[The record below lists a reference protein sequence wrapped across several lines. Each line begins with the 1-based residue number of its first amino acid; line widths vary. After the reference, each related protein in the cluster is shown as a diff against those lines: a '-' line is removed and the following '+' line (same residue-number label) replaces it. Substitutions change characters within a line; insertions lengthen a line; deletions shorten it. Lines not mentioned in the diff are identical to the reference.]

1 MAYTYLTLGS
11 WELDT
16 DTVSALMDRAESQA
30 LEDLQTEEDRSS
42 VRRSRIAEGVG
53 QRQ

>member
-16 DTVSALMDRAESQA
+16 DTVSALMDRAENGKRKNIFFFFPQPLLLSCFTA
-30 LEDLQTEEDRSS
+30 SDESS
-42 VRRSRIAEGVG
+42 LS
-53 QRQ
+53 

>member
-16 DTVSALMDRAESQA
+16 DKLSALMDRAENGKEKIFFFLSPQPLLLSWFTA
-30 LEDLQTEEDRSS
+30 SDESS
-42 VRRSRIAEGVG
+42 LS
-53 QRQ
+53 